1 VTEITWILDQTSGDL
16 LVEGL
21 GPTEASTLLGDLLP
35 RAREV
40 GCARPMNVLP
50 PASDSDAVIDGP
62 AVRVAGYYHNSL
74 IEGPGRRSCVLMSG
88 CDLGCRGCWVPHLH
102 PADSGRLV
110 GVERLAEALLDP
122 SFARDGVSLLGGE
135 PFFQPDAL
143 WSLVQA
149 LRARGCSHILVY
161 SGYTYGRLRAMAQTQ
176 PSIGAVLADV
186 DMLIDGPFVDRL
198 AHTAESWTGSGNQ
211 RVIDLVATRWSG
223 TTRLWTDAFAADGD
237 ERQSPATSS
246 RRNDDDRHPPIEGAG
261 CEGWPDDCPDVAP
274 AVVVFEWRDW
284 RSPIWRTLRLC
295 ARCEQA
301 FAPGVLSGVCRI
313 RNRRSLT

>member
-1 VTEITWILDQTSGDL
+1 MRELSWILDPTTGEVI
-16 LVEGL
+16 VEGL
-21 GPTEASTLLGDLLP
+21 ALENASGLVGDLLP
-35 RAREV
+35 SAREL
-40 GCARPMNVLP
+40 GCARPLAVLP
-50 PASDSDAVIDGP
+50 PPITPGDHDAGAS
-62 AVRVAGYYHNSL
+62 VRVAGYYHNSL

-88 CDLGCRGCWVPHLH
+88 CDLGCRGCWVPLLH

-122 SFARDGVSLLGGE
+122 SFARDGVSLLGGD

-143 WSLVQA
+143 WSLVQS

-161 SGYTYGRLRAMAQTQ
+161 SGYTYERLRAMAQKQ

-211 RVIDLVATRWSG
+211 RVIDLVATRRSG

-237 ERQSPATSS
+237 ERQSPVLSS
-246 RRNDDDRHPPIEGAG
+246 RRNDDDRHPPIGGAG
-261 CEGWPDDCPDVAP
+261 CEGWPDDCPDIAP

-284 RSPIWRTLRLC
+284 RSQIWRTLRLC

-301 FAPGVLSGVCRI
+301 FTPGVRSGVCRI